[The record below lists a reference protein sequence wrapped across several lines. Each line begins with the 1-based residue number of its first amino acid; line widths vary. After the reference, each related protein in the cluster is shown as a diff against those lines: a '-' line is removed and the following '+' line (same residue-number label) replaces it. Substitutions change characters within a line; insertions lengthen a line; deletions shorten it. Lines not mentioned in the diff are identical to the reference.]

1 MPECQQTS
9 SSNSRGITNDQ
20 QQQQQ
25 KQYLY
30 PFYLASIF
38 GPGSLFSRHFAAAA
52 TATLARYGRS
62 LEPSNKKKRRR
73 RLPLMMIGN
82 NDYNM

>member
-25 KQYLY
+25 QQKQSLY

-62 LEPSNKKKRRR
+62 LEPSNKKKRR
-73 RLPLMMIGN
+73 LMMIGN